1 MTKISSPYKTEAF
14 RAYSRARSRERMKG
28 VKLIGV
34 KVDTQMHKDLKRRV
48 GELGLNVQTVLKLL
62 VISFLKGD
70 LNINVAVERAE
81 EDASNIG

>member
-14 RAYSRARSRERMKG
+14 RAYSRARNRERMKG